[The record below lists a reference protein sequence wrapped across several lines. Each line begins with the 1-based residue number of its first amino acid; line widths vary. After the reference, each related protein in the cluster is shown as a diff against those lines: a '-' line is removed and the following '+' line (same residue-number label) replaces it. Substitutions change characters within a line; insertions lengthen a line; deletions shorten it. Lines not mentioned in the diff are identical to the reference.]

1 MTIARTPTRTEAG
14 LDATRALALDALRL
28 ARLLPDSSRWPA
40 RWRQPA
46 FGRDVEGVRRRLA
59 RIRSQ
64 RTLATSY
71 RREVFDLLRPGSDR
85 AEGSAIR
92 VAYAL
97 RWLEMEDGATGP
109 SWPAMTG

>member
-1 MTIARTPTRTEAG
+1 MTITRTPTRTEAE

-46 FGRDVEGVRRRLA
+46 FGRDVERVRRRLA
-59 RIRSQ
+59 RLRTQ
-64 RTLATSY
+64 RTLAASY
-71 RREVFDLLRPGSDR
+71 RREVFDLLGPGSDR

-97 RWLEMEDGATGP
+97 CWLELEDGAVGP
-109 SWPAMTG
+109 SWPAMIG

>member
-1 MTIARTPTRTEAG
+1 MTVARNPVQTDEGLDPART
-14 LDATRALALDALRL
+14 LALDALRL

-46 FGRDVEGVRRRLA
+46 FGADVERIRRRLA
-59 RIRSQ
+59 RIRSR
-64 RTLATSY
+64 RTLVASY
-71 RREVFDLLRPGSDR
+71 KREIFERVGPHSDR

-97 RWLEMEDGATGP
+97 CWLELQDDATGP
-109 SWPAMTG
+109 SWPAMIG

>member
-1 MTIARTPTRTEAG
+1 MTIARTQTPTEAG

-46 FGRDVEGVRRRLA
+46 FGRDVERVRRRLA

-64 RTLATSY
+64 RTLAAAY
-71 RREVFDLLRPGSDR
+71 RREVFERLRPGSDR
-85 AEGSAIR
+85 AEESAIR

-97 RWLEMEDGATGP
+97 RWLEMEDGVTGP